1 MVLLIDNY
9 DSFVYN
15 LARYFEELGEETI
28 VVRNQRSQEV
38 LDALEHLR
46 PDDREVV
53 RLVMW
58 EDLPHAAVGEVLGCS
73 DRAVTMRL
81 HRAVGRLRSELHP
94 TAQGSL
100 GLSARTETSDE

>member
-1 MVLLIDNY
+1 MTDRLR
-9 DSFVYN
+9 ST
-15 LARYFEELGEETI
+15 APEPEHEPTPETI

-38 LDALEHLR
+38 LDALGHLR

-58 EDLPHAAVGEVLGCS
+58 EGLPHAAVGEVLGCS

-81 HRAVGRLRSELHP
+81 HRAVGRLRSELHAN
-94 TAQGSL
+94 AQGSTEV
-100 GLSARTETSDE
+100 SWRTEAPDE